1 MQEQST
7 QQIFGDMQSPD
18 KRNKRGLVCRLQ
30 RGSCKLSEWR
40 TCSAES
46 HLFSVSFIMMVPRVE
61 KTMKDILSMGLQKHA
76 RLTFGEKH
84 LRSSDG
90 QSGFYLMNF
99 SASCFTKE

>member
-1 MQEQST
+1 MQEKST

-30 RGSCKLSEWR
+30 RGSCKHSEQR

-84 LRSSDG
+84 LRP
-90 QSGFYLMNF
+90 LTVNP
-99 SASCFTKE
+99 AFT